1 MIKVLVVDDHPAV
14 RTGTK
19 AILETAGMEVAILKN
34 IDEIIQVATNPTFDI
49 FLIDLYMPDI
59 NGLELSKRILQ
70 VNPDAKIVIYTG
82 FEINTHFDLLINAGI
97 SGFVSKMSSSEQLV
111 NSIYCALNEEVIIP
125 LSLLRQLRRNTISS
139 NNRNYL
145 EENGIITLSNK
156 EQNILELISK
166 GYTNKMIAEELYVSQ
181 RTIEYSLT
189 KIFSKLKASSRIEA
203 LQVAQK
209 YGLISNLFAIY
220 LFLITK

>member
-1 MIKVLVVDDHPAV
+1 VKFLIRVLIVDDHPAV

-19 AILETAGMEVAILKN
+19 TILETAGMEVTILKN
-34 IDEIIQVATNPTFDI
+34 IDEIIQAASNPSFDI
-49 FLIDLYMPDI
+49 FLVDLYMPDI

-70 VNPDAKIVIYTG
+70 VNPESKIVIYTG
-82 FEINTHFDLLINAGI
+82 FDINTHFDLLINAGI

-111 NSIYCALNEEVIIP
+111 NAIYCALNEEVIIP
-125 LSLLRQLRRNTISS
+125 LSLLRQLRRNSISA
-139 NNRNYL
+139 NNNF
-145 EENGIITLSNK
+145 EENSIITLSNK

-189 KIFSKLKASSRIEA
+189 KIFSKLKANSRIEA
-203 LQVAQK
+203 LQIAQK
-209 YGLISNLFAIY
+209 YGLISNLFIPDS
-220 LFLITK
+220 

>member
-1 MIKVLVVDDHPAV
+1 MIRVLIVDDHPAV

-19 AILETAGMEVAILKN
+19 TILETAGMEVTIIKN
-34 IDEIIQVATNPTFDI
+34 IDEIIQAASNPSFDI
-49 FLIDLYMPDI
+49 FLVDLYMPDI

-70 VNPDAKIVIYTG
+70 VNPEAKIVIYTG
-82 FEINTHFDLLINAGI
+82 FDINTHFDLLINAGI

-111 NSIYCALNEEVIIP
+111 NAIYCALNEEVIIP
-125 LSLLRQLRRNTISS
+125 LSLLRQLRRNSISA
-139 NNRNYL
+139 NNNF
-145 EENGIITLSNK
+145 EENSIITLSNK

-189 KIFSKLKASSRIEA
+189 KIFSKLKANSRIEA
-203 LQVAQK
+203 LQIAQK
-209 YGLISNLFAIY
+209 YGLISNLFIPDS
-220 LFLITK
+220 

>member
-1 MIKVLVVDDHPAV
+1 MDDHPAV

-19 AILETAGMEVAILKN
+19 TILETAGMEVTILKN
-34 IDEIIQVATNPTFDI
+34 IDEIIQAASNPSFDI
-49 FLIDLYMPDI
+49 FLVDLYMPDI

-70 VNPDAKIVIYTG
+70 VNPEAKIVIYTG
-82 FEINTHFDLLINAGI
+82 FDINTHFDLLINAGI

-111 NSIYCALNEEVIIP
+111 NAIYCALNEEVIIP
-125 LSLLRQLRRNTISS
+125 LSLLRQLRRNSISS
-139 NNRNYL
+139 NNNF
-145 EENGIITLSNK
+145 EENSIITLSNK

-189 KIFSKLKASSRIEA
+189 KIFSKLKANSRIEA
-203 LQVAQK
+203 LQIAQK
-209 YGLISNLFAIY
+209 YGLISNLFIPDS
-220 LFLITK
+220 

>member
-1 MIKVLVVDDHPAV
+1 MIRVLIVDDHPAV

-19 AILETAGMEVAILKN
+19 TILETAGMEVTILKN
-34 IDEIIQVATNPTFDI
+34 IDEIIQAASNPSFDI
-49 FLIDLYMPDI
+49 FLVDLYMPDI

-70 VNPDAKIVIYTG
+70 VNPEAKIVIYTG
-82 FEINTHFDLLINAGI
+82 FDINTHFDLLINAGI

-111 NSIYCALNEEVIIP
+111 NAIYCALNEEVIIP
-125 LSLLRQLRRNTISS
+125 LSLLRQLRRNSISA
-139 NNRNYL
+139 NNNF
-145 EENGIITLSNK
+145 EENSIITLSNK

-189 KIFSKLKASSRIEA
+189 KIFSKLKANSRIEA
-203 LQVAQK
+203 LQIAQK
-209 YGLISNLFAIY
+209 YGLISNLFIPDS
-220 LFLITK
+220 

>member
-1 MIKVLVVDDHPAV
+1 VKFLIRVLIVDDHPAV

-19 AILETAGMEVAILKN
+19 TILETAGMEVTIIKN
-34 IDEIIQVATNPTFDI
+34 IDEIIQAASNPSFDI
-49 FLIDLYMPDI
+49 FLVDLYMPDI

-70 VNPDAKIVIYTG
+70 VNPEAKIVIYTG
-82 FEINTHFDLLINAGI
+82 FDINTHFDLLINAGI

-111 NSIYCALNEEVIIP
+111 NAIYCALNEEVIIP
-125 LSLLRQLRRNTISS
+125 LSLLRQLRRNSISA
-139 NNRNYL
+139 NNNF
-145 EENGIITLSNK
+145 EENSIITLSNK

-189 KIFSKLKASSRIEA
+189 KIFSKLKANSRIEA
-203 LQVAQK
+203 LQIAQK
-209 YGLISNLFAIY
+209 YGLISNLFIPDS
-220 LFLITK
+220 

>member
-1 MIKVLVVDDHPAV
+1 MIRVLIVDDHPAV

-19 AILETAGMEVAILKN
+19 TILETAGMEVTILKN
-34 IDEIIQVATNPTFDI
+34 IDEIIQAASNPSFDI
-49 FLIDLYMPDI
+49 FLVDLYMPDI

-70 VNPDAKIVIYTG
+70 VNPESKIVIYTG
-82 FEINTHFDLLINAGI
+82 FDINTHFDLLINAGI

-111 NSIYCALNEEVIIP
+111 NAIYCALNEEVIIP
-125 LSLLRQLRRNTISS
+125 LSLLRQLRRNSISA
-139 NNRNYL
+139 NNNF
-145 EENGIITLSNK
+145 EENSIITLSNK

-189 KIFSKLKASSRIEA
+189 KIFSKLKANSRIEA
-203 LQVAQK
+203 LQIAQK
-209 YGLISNLFAIY
+209 YGLISNLFIPDS
-220 LFLITK
+220 